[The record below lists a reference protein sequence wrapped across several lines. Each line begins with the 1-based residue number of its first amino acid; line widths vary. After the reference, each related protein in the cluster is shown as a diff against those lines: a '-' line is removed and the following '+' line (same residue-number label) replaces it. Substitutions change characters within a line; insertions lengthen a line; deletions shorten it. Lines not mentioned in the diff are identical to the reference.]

1 MQSREVRRV
10 SQLGKEGF
18 DPGKREDRA
27 VCESIVTTSLVVP
40 VLLALRCVFVGD
52 REMIVDL

>member
-18 DPGKREDRA
+18 DPGKREDRE
-27 VCESIVTTSLVVP
+27 VCVK
-40 VLLALRCVFVGD
+40 A
-52 REMIVDL
+52 